1 MARMIDGDAVTK
13 RLRAWLESPHGEN
26 VYNSG
31 YDDAIWHV
39 LDVIEHMPTLTQ
51 PPITGDTSDGYHTF
65 NELYRHRAILF
76 SVICNERPEVSW
88 KSKRHHDGT
97 MYDGMFIVGIDT
109 PEGQATYHYDI
120 DPYWDMFRV
129 KELELAP
136 EWDGHTS
143 CEAIRRIGTLTQPN
157 EPLTLEEL
165 REMDEEPVYVVPKDK
180 PAHCGGWCGVT
191 VWKCDRYSY
200 VSLLRD
206 ADSGWGFEKYGKTWI
221 AYRRPPEGEGE
232 T

>member
-1 MARMIDGDAVTK
+1 MARMIDAD
-13 RLRAWLESPHGEN
+13 RLLRELTALSHGQ
-26 VYNSG
+26 VWPG
-31 YDDAIWHV
+31 WTYDGIR
-39 LDVIEHMPTLTQ
+39 LLIERQPTLTQ

-120 DPYWDMFRV
+120 NPYWNLFRV

-136 EWDGHTS
+136 EWDGHTPG
-143 CEAIRRIGTLTQPN
+143 EAIRRIGTLTPPN

-165 REMDEEPVYVVPKDK
+165 REMDGEPVWVEDVKHWALIDIEKGGQWDGVPFAVWAENGVKFTYNVESRDL
-180 PAHCGGWCGVT
+180 HC
-191 VWKCDRYSY
+191 
-200 VSLLRD
+200 
-206 ADSGWGFEKYGKTWI
+206 
-221 AYRRPPEGEGE
+221 YRRPPEGEE
-232 T
+232 EEKHVIEITENL